1 MVRENRKKLTTVHKA
16 NILKSTSGLFLKIAR
31 EKAQKYSQIESTE
44 MIVDATCMKLVM
56 TPEEFDVNLFG
67 DILSDLCTDLVG
79 GLGMAI
85 DANIGQDIAIF

>member
-1 MVRENRKKLTTVHKA
+1 
-16 NILKSTSGLFLKIAR
+16 
-31 EKAQKYSQIESTE
+31 
-44 MIVDATCMKLVM
+44 MKLVM

-67 DILSDLCTDLVG
+67 DILSDLCADLVG